1 MSIELKISN
10 GNQRRLKSDSR
21 FLRQIDGGSIL
32 QILMT
37 NVTSPSSFRPLDDQI
52 HYKVTNL
59 EGNLIETMMSGL
71 EVQNAE

>member
-1 MSIELKISN
+1 MSIELKMSN
-10 GNQRRLKSDSR
+10 GNQRRLKSGSR